1 MWITFYYIST
11 VDISKHDISVI
22 YICFLYYIRHFFQIL
37 KKSHFHF
44 MQYFFIV
51 QKCHVF
57 IEYDIFSGF
66 SLWGIFYIFLVYFYS
81 EILLMLSRHTF
92 YFISPLPNKKS
103 IKNHPKS
110 FGKLFGNLPI
120 LLPKYSFQLP
130 TKPPF
135 HYQTTNNNPQTPH
148 KSTVFSESNH
158 FLIIMHSFSH
168 SFLSKSNSHT
178 KKILPFHI
186 S

>member
-11 VDISKHDISVI
+11 VDISVI
-22 YICFLYYIRHFFQIL
+22 YICFLYCIRYFFRSGQNHKFIL
-37 KKSHFHF
+37 CSI
-44 MQYFFIV
+44 FFIV

-81 EILLMLSRHTF
+81 EILLMLSPHTIYLIF
-92 YFISPLPNKKS
+92 PLPKQKIIKNLSENFSVISPFYHQTPSSSSIKITLIHQKS
-103 IKNHPKS
+103 IHQHHQPS
-110 FGKLFGNLPI
+110 
-120 LLPKYSFQLP
+120 
-130 TKPPF
+130 
-135 HYQTTNNNPQTPH
+135 H

-178 KKILPFHI
+178 
-186 S
+186 